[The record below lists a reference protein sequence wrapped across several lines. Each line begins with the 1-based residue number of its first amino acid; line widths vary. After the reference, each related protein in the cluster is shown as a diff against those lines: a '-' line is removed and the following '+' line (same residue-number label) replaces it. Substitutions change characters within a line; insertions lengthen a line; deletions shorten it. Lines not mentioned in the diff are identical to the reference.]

1 MSLARIARNHEAALA
16 PRTLTGRGFRRATMP
31 RKTTKPAPPVILT
44 AEQIEA
50 KARRDAAAD
59 AYVAAREDLLSRAQT
74 IAERLHPGRVFLHSM
89 APYGWRTE
97 PRLAGFSVMFGAN
110 DAPRLSFAGP
120 GVVEMCVELT
130 MWSRAS
136 GSDNFDPP
144 ALRFLPRAYSLS
156 CSDGIDGAEAQ
167 GRALIEAAAFA
178 RTLTALL
185 ALLA

>member
-1 MSLARIARNHEAALA
+1 MATTRKKTT
-16 PRTLTGRGFRRATMP
+16 PTPVTLTP
-31 RKTTKPAPPVILT
+31 
-44 AEQIEA
+44 EQIEA

-59 AYVAAREDLLSRAQT
+59 AYVAAREDLLRRAQA
-74 IAERLHPGRVFLHSM
+74 IAERLHPGRVFLHSI
-89 APYGWRTE
+89 GDC
-97 PRLAGFSVMFGAN
+97 FSVMFGAN

-130 MWSRAS
+130 TWSRAS
-136 GSDNFDPP
+136 DSNDFDPP